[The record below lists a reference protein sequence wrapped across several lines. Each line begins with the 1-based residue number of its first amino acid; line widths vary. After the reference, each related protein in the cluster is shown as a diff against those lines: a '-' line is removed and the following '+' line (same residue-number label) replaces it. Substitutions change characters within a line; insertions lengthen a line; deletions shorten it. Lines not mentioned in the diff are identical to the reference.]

1 MNRIKRALRFNE
13 PQISSSVLLSALMLA
28 AYLQRDGD
36 HSVIMAIAV
45 CLFWP
50 LMAFISNLIDPL
62 P

>member
-13 PQISSSVLLSALMLA
+13 PQVTASVLLSAPMLA
-28 AYLQRDGD
+28 AYYERECD
-36 HSVIMAIAV
+36 HSVFVAIAV

-50 LMAFISNLIDPL
+50 LMSFISNLIDPL

>member
-13 PQISSSVLLSALMLA
+13 PQINTSVLLSALMLA
-28 AYLQRDGD
+28 SYLQRDGD
-36 HSVIMAIAV
+36 HSAIMAIAV

-50 LMAFISNLIDPL
+50 LMAFISNLIDHL